1 MMRKQPKQ
9 IKKVESDVGWGEV
22 LLYIIWLGKS
32 SLQRWHLSRDLNEM
46 RIEAGWRSE
55 CRTFLAEGINAKT
68 MRQKRP
74 SLLGRSQKGQCGQ
87 CGQSSMHWA
96 DSRGRG
102 GGDGAELGDAGPAGQ
117 GTKTILFRQW
127 WRLWKLFKREET
139 QYALFLEKTSTYK
152 WPTGIWINAQ
162 HH

>member
-22 LLYIIWLGKS
+22 LFYIIWLGKS

-74 SLLGRSQKGQCGQ
+74 GLLGRSQKGQ